1 MKRITVLMLAMFAAV
16 LYTVAQDKPLSPPA
30 TVEGKIGAANV
41 KITYCQPSAR
51 GRKML
56 GGKEP
61 YGQVW
66 RTGANEA
73 TTIEFDKPVKL
84 EGKDVPAEQ
93 ILFVIVFVCS
103 PLFCFFIKN
112 DGPLVLVRD
121 SEKRVTPCFHCLTAK
136 CNILGKGDLGS
147 LVCAGAP
154 NLAILFQSTEYF
166 PALLIWA
173 AVSNFYITGFN
184 SFVRTFAVLRAG
196 GKYKKS
202 CKQKKQYMLHGISF

>member
-84 EGKDVPAEQ
+84 EGKDVPA
-93 ILFVIVFVCS
+93 
-103 PLFCFFIKN
+103 
-112 DGPLVLVRD
+112 
-121 SEKRVTPCFHCLTAK
+121 
-136 CNILGKGDLGS
+136 
-147 LVCAGAP
+147 
-154 NLAILFQSTEYF
+154 
-166 PALLIWA
+166 
-173 AVSNFYITGFN
+173 
-184 SFVRTFAVLRAG
+184 
-196 GKYKKS
+196 GKYS
-202 CKQKKQYMLHGISF
+202 LFTIPGENEWTIILNITQSIFGTS